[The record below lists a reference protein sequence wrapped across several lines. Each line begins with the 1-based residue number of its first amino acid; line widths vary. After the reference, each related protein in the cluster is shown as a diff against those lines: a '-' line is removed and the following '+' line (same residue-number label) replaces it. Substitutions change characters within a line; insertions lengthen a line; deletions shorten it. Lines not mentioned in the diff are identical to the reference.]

1 MTPTRALSLTGIGPY
16 LARSS
21 STWLSRASLHMILV
35 PVVVGIFRIVNCIVS
50 RYSTNLLS
58 LHLFFLFLQ
67 RRHLLSLAQRVDGDG
82 KEDVE
87 QGVVAE
93 QRQKDEVGA
102 VHLAGQGQHFQTGPS
117 FNIILITLMDEIIII
132 IIIITSTVIIIMI
145 ILTIP
150 LDELPP

>member
-35 PVVVGIFRIVNCIVS
+35 PVVVVVGIFCILDCIVS
-50 RYSTNLLS
+50 MYSTNLLG
-58 LHLFFLFLQ
+58 LHLLFLLLQ
-67 RRHLLSLAQRVDGDG
+67 RGHLLSLTQRVDGDG

-93 QRQKDEVGA
+93 QRQEDEVGA
-102 VHLAGQGQHFQTGPS
+102 VHLGDG
-117 FNIILITLMDEIIII
+117 
-132 IIIITSTVIIIMI
+132 
-145 ILTIP
+145 
-150 LDELPP
+150 